1 VSKCTSYVAEK
12 SVLAIRYSRNK
23 MEEGMQKLIGACLL
37 LVIFS
42 VLQSAAFAA
51 PLNCKFKDSAVTV
64 EGIKTLQITDDA
76 LVINDSSVIY
86 LSHTKIKCGAF
97 GRQHRFDGFGKGLQI
112 ILKSCTDS
120 AVLSGHIIDSI
131 SSKVAEVICD

>member
-1 VSKCTSYVAEK
+1 
-12 SVLAIRYSRNK
+12 
-23 MEEGMQKLIGACLL
+23 MQKLIGACLL

-51 PLNCKFKDSAVTV
+51 PLNCKFKDSSVKV
-64 EGIKTLQITDDA
+64 EGIKSLQISNDA
-76 LVINDSSVIY
+76 LVINDSAVIP
-86 LSHTKIKCGAF
+86 LEHTQIKCGSF

-120 AVLSGHIIDSI
+120 AALSGHLIDSQT
-131 SSKVAEVICD
+131 SQVAEVICD